1 MAAQVGRDHMIFGG
15 ETVSDPVPASG
26 MITYAMLEQEDGR
39 TRLTP
44 FDEMSPRVTEIN
56 EQGPGLVNGAHR

>member
-1 MAAQVGRDHMIFGG
+1 
-15 ETVSDPVPASG
+15 
-26 MITYAMLEQEDGR
+26 MLEQEDGR